1 MNKPLL
7 LLAAALLVIGA
18 GSIVGTGTQ
27 AAFTD
32 TATSLGNT
40 FATGSIDIQLSSNAD
55 CDTGA
60 TYSEAVGA
68 VMTSTLKIPGDVATA
83 GICIQS
89 DGTLTTRW
97 DLSSAVADDTSTTT
111 ALETQAKIRIWSLT
125 ATGAT
130 AGTACVAGF
139 DAAGADVNLAVAQ
152 TNYSAVLY
160 ASATMNTNPSI
171 AVGAGTELTVAS
183 PYQKICFSVV
193 LPNTVSDSDPDAA
206 TTIQG
211 KTITASFTITGN
223 QV

>member
-1 MNKPLL
+1 M
-7 LLAAALLVIGA
+7 VGA
-18 GSIVGTGTQ
+18 GTQ

-32 TATSLGNT
+32 ITTSASNT
-40 FATGSIDIQLSSNAD
+40 FASGTVDIELSSNAD

-60 TYSEAVGA
+60 TYSDLVGA
-68 VMTSTLKIPGDVATA
+68 VMTSTLNKPGSIATA
-83 GICIQS
+83 GICIHNA
-89 DGTLTTRW
+89 GTLTSRW
-97 DLSSAVADDTSTTT
+97 DLASAVADNTSTTT

-139 DAAGADVNLAVAQ
+139 DAAGADVTLTGGGQ
-152 TNYSAVLY
+152 TNFGAVLY

-171 AVGAGTELTVAS
+171 ATSASTELTEATGLT

-193 LPNTVSDSDPDAA
+193 LPSAVSDSDPAAA

-223 QV
+223 QT